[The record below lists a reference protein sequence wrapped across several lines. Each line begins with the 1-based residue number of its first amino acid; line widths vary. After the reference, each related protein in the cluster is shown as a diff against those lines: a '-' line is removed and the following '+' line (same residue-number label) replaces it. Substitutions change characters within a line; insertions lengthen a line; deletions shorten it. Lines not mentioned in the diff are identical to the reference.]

1 MAIGLSIVVPAY
13 NEEASL
19 VSAVRY
25 MAGELATL
33 PVPGE
38 MVIVDD
44 GSADRTGEL
53 ADELAGSIR
62 GVRAVHHAVNQGWG
76 QAVRTGIANCKH
88 EYLVL
93 SPVDSPLSAAELTA
107 FLEAAPDADIV
118 AGYRTR
124 RAGYPTWLSLG
135 SRGYHHLVSAMFGLR
150 VRDVNWVHLY
160 RRTAIES
167 LPLRLSGIAFPA
179 EVLARATRRGFRI
192 VEVRCEMRPRVTG
205 RSTVTRP
212 RVIARALRDVVGL
225 WRELRR
231 ASSAA
236 GGRLR

>member
-1 MAIGLSIVVPAY
+1 MAVGLSIVVPAY

-19 VSAVRY
+19 VSAVRD

-33 PVPGE
+33 PVQGE
-38 MVIVDD
+38 LVIVDD

-53 ADELAGSIR
+53 ADELASTVR

-93 SPVDSPLSAAELTA
+93 SPVDSPLSAAELAA
-107 FLEAAPDADIV
+107 FVEAAPGADIV

-124 RAGYPTWLSLG
+124 RAGYPAWLAAG
-135 SRGYHHLVSAMFGLR
+135 SRCYHHLVSAMFGLH

-160 RRTAIES
+160 RKTAIES

-179 EVLARATRRGFRI
+179 EVLARATARGYRI
-192 VEVRCEMRPRVTG
+192 VEVRCEMRPRTTG
-205 RSTVTRP
+205 VSTVTRP
-212 RVIARALRDVVGL
+212 RVIARALRDVWGL

-231 ASSAA
+231 ARRATE
-236 GGRLR
+236 GRR